1 MSTLGWSVSE
11 KEAEW
16 KLASDVTCRGEKL
29 MLRTATVRGWQ
40 PQAGA
45 LSRACLATLLRV
57 RMMGMLAS
65 EEKEENEKKVFFYK
79 NQTTGK
85 LQTKQK
91 SFCFLF
97 SVRIVQACGVKYP
110 SVNHNEM
117 PEPEWR
123 SAPQRISEKKS
134 AENTHACAI
143 VLKKS
148 GL

>member
-1 MSTLGWSVSE
+1 
-11 KEAEW
+11 
-16 KLASDVTCRGEKL
+16 

-65 EEKEENEKKVFFYK
+65 EEKEEKGFFIRTRQLGNHKQSKKVFCFI
-79 NQTTGK
+79 
-85 LQTKQK
+85 
-91 SFCFLF
+91 FLF
-97 SVRIVQACGVKYP
+97 PALYKPVAVKYP
-110 SVNHNEM
+110 SVNHNKM

-134 AENTHACAI
+134 AENTHASAI
-143 VLKKS
+143 VL
-148 GL
+148 